1 MTGWQFAAF
10 LLCVVVASCTQA
22 ITGFAMALVLLGL
35 TGLFD
40 LAPLPDAANVAT
52 VLSLA
57 SAVVALRTGDK
68 RVVDLPMLRATAT
81 GTVFGVAAGVA
92 LLAWLSGSVVVV
104 LRLLLGLTI
113 VACAIVVL
121 MRTAPLPQRSSRLSF
136 GLFGLLSGTLGG
148 LFSASGPP
156 LVYHY
161 YRQPVALESV
171 RDTLVAA
178 LAVSAF
184 LRLGLIVASGQF
196 TLASLRLCAVAVPM
210 AMLITWLLRRYPPPL
225 SRVVVLRLVCGLL
238 VLTGIGLAGPAVHA
252 IAARMAA

>member
-1 MTGWQFAAF
+1 MTHWHLAGF

-57 SAVVALRTGDK
+57 SAAVALRTGDK
-68 RVVDLPMLRATAT
+68 RTVDAPMLRATAA
-81 GTVFGVAAGVA
+81 GTVVGVAAGVA
-92 LLAWLSGSVVVV
+92 LLAWLSGSVVAV

-113 VACAIVVL
+113 VACALVVL
-121 MRTAPLPQRSSRLSF
+121 LRTHPRPQRSSPRSF
-136 GLFGLLSGTLGG
+136 SLFGLLSGVLGG

-161 YRQPVALESV
+161 YRQPIGLESV
-171 RDTLVAA
+171 RDTLVSA

-184 LRLGLIVASGQF
+184 LRLGLIVATGQF
-196 TLASLRLCAVAVPM
+196 TLLSLRLCVIAVPM
-210 AMLITWLLRRYPPPL
+210 AMAFTWLLRRYPPPL
-225 SRVVVLRLVCGLL
+225 SRQAVLRLVCGLL
-238 VLTGIGLAGPAVHA
+238 VLTGVGLIGPAVHA